1 LFVKI
6 RLFQLSTLP
15 KSNFNFLK
23 SLARIIILL
32 IVAFLSVFIYFKPED
47 LSNAEVVTDLLTL
60 ESWEFIRLHQKTTPP
75 VGINQDWNNYTA
87 IFFYLLISFDLYRK
101 NSIVKLVAEKFGEN
115 SVQIKLNQLKGF
127 KYFVP
132 FTFCASAFALI
143 VSIFS
148 FFKFLPDIL
157 TYAEWTKTLR
167 LRSSYSG
174 TIQVWSSGWSLLL
187 CEFSTILCHAGVLRL
202 ILKFRRLKTSNI

>member
-1 LFVKI
+1 MK
-6 RLFQLSTLP
+6 
-15 KSNFNFLK
+15 FLK
-23 SLARIIILL
+23 SSARIIILL
-32 IVAFLSVFIYFKPED
+32 IVAVLSVFIFFKPED
-47 LSNAEVVTDLLTL
+47 LSNAEVVTDLLTQDT
-60 ESWEFIRLHQKTTPP
+60 WEFIGLHQKTAPP
-75 VGINQDWNNYTA
+75 VGINQDWSNYTA

-101 NSIVKLVAEKFGEN
+101 NSIVKMVVEKFGELE
-115 SVQIKLNQLKGF
+115 SLGKFKQVKGF

-167 LRSSYSG
+167 VRSSYSG

-187 CEFSTILCHAGVLRL
+187 CEFSTILCHAGILRL
-202 ILKFRRLKTSNI
+202 IIKFRRLKTSNI